1 MRKQIITNAAPER
14 GRPEAEW
21 LDLEHISQVEV
32 SSEEAEHPIESALI
46 PGSGLGWRAAAAG
59 EQTIRLLFD
68 QPQKISRIRLQFN
81 EQQGGERTQE
91 FVLSWSPADARNH
104 REIVRQQYNF
114 SPPAVTDELE
124 DYFVNLEGVAA
135 LDLRIIPD
143 ISGGQACAS
152 LAQFRVA

>member
-68 QPQKISRIRLQFN
+68 EPQKISRIRLQFN